1 MTTQEL
7 IDLRTCIMEGRTK
20 DALTIVDE
28 LDAMSKKDTLRKIY
42 SYLTV
47 VLIHLIKNQ
56 VEQRLTNSW
65 AASIRSAIREIK
77 HLNLKP
83 NETSYYVKEDEWEEA
98 IARVLEAA
106 IRDASV
112 EVLDGNCSPFQL
124 TEMVD
129 RSQTTE
135 TALSLLSL
143 IYQHP
148 PETLPTIINDNLVL
162 LPGGEDWKFGK
173 RNKK

>member
-1 MTTQEL
+1 
-7 IDLRTCIMEGRTK
+7 MEGRTK

-65 AASIRSAIREIK
+65 AASIRSAIREIQD
-77 HLNLKP
+77 LNLKA
-83 NETSYYVKEDEWEEA
+83 NKTSYYIKEDEWEEA

-106 IRDASV
+106 ILDASV

-129 RSQTTE
+129 RGQITE

-143 IYQHP
+143 IYEHP
-148 PETLPTIINDNLVL
+148 PEALPAIINDNLVL
-162 LPGGEDWKFGK
+162 LAGGEDWKFGK